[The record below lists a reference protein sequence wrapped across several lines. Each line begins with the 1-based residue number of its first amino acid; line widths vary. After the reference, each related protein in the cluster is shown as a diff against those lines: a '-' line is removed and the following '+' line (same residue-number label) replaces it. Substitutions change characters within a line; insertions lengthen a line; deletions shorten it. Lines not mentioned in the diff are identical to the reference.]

1 MNKWIAPDRNG
12 SIRTKKKRSER
23 CLTFCQN
30 VFVLP
35 KFFSG
40 MLASEAEGGSFGMM
54 LMSDE
59 TTIGTIPAAVFPR
72 YIIFISLL

>member
-1 MNKWIAPDRNG
+1 MEASEPP
-12 SIRTKKKRSER
+12 KKKTGLKDAWHFARMFL
-23 CLTFCQN
+23 C
-30 VFVLP
+30 LP

-59 TTIGTIPAAVFPR
+59 TTIGTIAAAVFPR
-72 YIIFISLL
+72 YISFISLLYRYLK

>member
-1 MNKWIAPDRNG
+1 MEASEPQ
-12 SIRTKKKRSER
+12 KRSER
-23 CLTFCQN
+23 CLTVCQK

-40 MLASEAEGGSFGMM
+40 LLASAAEGGSFGMM